1 MLEKEFGN
9 YCKKLRIKNHLTVE
23 EFADVLQVHP
33 NKIQLIEKGKMS
45 ANYAFI
51 RKMVEV
57 FDLSDRE
64 ARRLRWMIRRDKNRM
79 NLMFSLSNL
88 IVGIILLLML
98 FLPLEYVY
106 LADVNYDLN
115 DTMLSSIYEYI
126 SIDIDG
132 FTMLFS
138 LYVFNLIFLINI
150 SVINLIS
157 KKKISKKVFLFN
169 VILLFM
175 CWLFCYNKIYL
186 FFYVFYA
193 ILMIG
198 LLFFNLYHSII
209 SIINRILEKEE
220 KESEKGGKQNVKIQ
234 SK

>member
-79 NLMFSLSNL
+79 NLIFSLSNL

-106 LADVNYDLN
+106 LADVNYNFYHKKLFN
-115 DTMLSSIYEYI
+115 IYEYF
-126 SIDIDG
+126 SLNTG
-132 FTMLFS
+132 EFTRLFA

>member
-79 NLMFSLSNL
+79 NLIFSLSNL

-106 LADVNYDLN
+106 LADVNYDFYNKKIFNIYDYFSLN
-115 DTMLSSIYEYI
+115 
-126 SIDIDG
+126 IDE
-132 FTMLFS
+132 FTRLFS